1 VKLGGL
7 SLPDAMRTA
16 TVNPARVIRLDG
28 RMRGFEA
35 GESGDIVAFLMKD
48 ADLEIESVWLNG
60 IRVV

>member
-1 VKLGGL
+1 
-7 SLPDAMRTA
+7 
-16 TVNPARVIRLDG
+16 
-28 RMRGFEA
+28 MRGFEA